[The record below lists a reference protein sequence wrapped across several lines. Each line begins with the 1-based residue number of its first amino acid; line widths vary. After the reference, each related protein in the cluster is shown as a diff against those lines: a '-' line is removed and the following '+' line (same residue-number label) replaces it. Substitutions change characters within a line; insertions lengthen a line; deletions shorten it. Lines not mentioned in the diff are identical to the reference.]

1 MIVPQRGLLQIL
13 PLNSALAGC
22 GTHSGCPDLDEHT
35 MYLMIRKIILNIL
48 CDVVSLLEATCVRD
62 RVDAIVVVCVMCYS
76 GGGLDWG
83 WVLEWRPRCCGLPT

>member
-35 MYLMIRKIILNIL
+35 MNLIIRKIILNVL
-48 CDVVSLLEATCVRD
+48 CGVVDLPEATCVRD
-62 RVDAIVVVCVMCYS
+62 RWMR
-76 GGGLDWG
+76 LLW
-83 WVLEWRPRCCGLPT
+83 WV